1 MPSWRRTAACTGAG
15 PIVTFDSTK
24 HQLLTARSSGVR
36 ATIFRGALNQGIDGS
51 DRGRKNHWKFTWA
64 LGVTPSMKAST
75 TASTTASMTACM
87 TASTKTCKARWPL
100 GFDSRPLQLA
110 ARGPA
115 KEVWKEIQMQ
125 KRVPVPARWRAQ
137 PGRRLFVAT
146 GLWLAGALCAGAA
159 QANTVVVNWNQAA
172 LQEVRLGRLGPP
184 IVARALA
191 LAHTCMYDAWAA
203 YDSKAIGTVLG
214 AELRRPAAER
224 SEANK
229 SKAISVAAYR
239 CLVNLFPAGTA
250 RLQATLRGLG
260 HDPNNLSTDRSTPQ
274 GIGNVAAQAVIDSRR
289 NDGANQ
295 YGNLAP
301 GPYGDYTGYAP
312 RNAPLPFCTPL
323 TVGPCPP
330 NIANPY
336 TWQPL
341 ISDTGSVQRF
351 IAPHWE
357 NVKPFALASATVY
370 DNRPDITPAPN
381 YLRNP
386 GAYQQDVEEML
397 RNSADLDPQR
407 KLIVEY
413 WADGPASELPPGHW
427 GLFAQFVSQRHGHT
441 IDQDAKLFF
450 AMHNASFDA
459 GIVAWHLKRK
469 YDGVRPITAVRYLKQ
484 GKSVTA
490 WGGPG
495 QPTGR
500 IDGEK
505 WTPYNPGSNLT
516 PAFAGYISGH
526 STFSSASAAILRQF
540 TGSDNFGFSTVIPP
554 NFGRVEPGVPSVPTA
569 LGYATFSAAT
579 ADAGASRLYG
589 GIHFSDDNTVGQN
602 IGALVAAEV
611 WAKAQFLFDG
621 GLSLSNATS
630 VNESQSSQ
638 VVWRHTVQP
647 VQDRLLL
654 VGVSYTKGK
663 EPVEGVYYGNSPM
676 RLLGSSFARK
686 NENRVELW
694 YMTSPPVGTANVVVN
709 MAKKKDVVGGAMS
722 FAGVDQTAPF
732 GTFRWAADQSEEACV
747 TLANAPAD
755 LVASVVSATGRAGG
769 IRIGV
774 GQRQAWGRGTG
785 NGKDNILGSAVTL
798 TGSPMA
804 TICQGLDAAEDW
816 SLVAVPLRPSVGR

>member
-1 MPSWRRTAACTGAG
+1 VRCNEAQKYASLCLMAALSAG
-15 PIVTFDSTK
+15 T
-24 HQLLTARSSGVR
+24 
-36 ATIFRGALNQGIDGS
+36 
-51 DRGRKNHWKFTWA
+51 
-64 LGVTPSMKAST
+64 
-75 TASTTASMTACM
+75 
-87 TASTKTCKARWPL
+87 
-100 GFDSRPLQLA
+100 
-110 ARGPA
+110 
-115 KEVWKEIQMQ
+115 
-125 KRVPVPARWRAQ
+125 
-137 PGRRLFVAT
+137 
-146 GLWLAGALCAGAA
+146 A
-159 QANTVVVNWNQAA
+159 QANTVVVDWNQAA

-191 LAHTCMYDAWAA
+191 VAHTCMYDAWAA
-203 YDSKAIGTVLG
+203 YDLRAVGTVLG
-214 AELRRPAAER
+214 ADLRRPTAER
-224 SEANK
+224 TDANK
-229 SKAISVAAYR
+229 SKAVSVAAYR

-260 HDPNNLSTDRSTPQ
+260 HDPNDLSTDRATPQ

-295 YGNLAP
+295 YGDLAS
-301 GPYGDYTGYAP
+301 GAYADYTGYAP
-312 RNAPLPFCTPL
+312 RNAPMPFCNPL

-341 ISDTGSVQRF
+341 ISDTGNTQRF

-357 NVKPFALASATVY
+357 NVKPFALSSATLY
-370 DNRPDITPAPN
+370 DNRPDIAPQPN

-386 GAYQQDVEEML
+386 GAYQQDVEELL
-397 RNSADLDPQR
+397 RNSADLDAQR

-427 GLFAQFVSQRHGHT
+427 GLFAQFVSQRDRHS
-441 IDQDAKLFF
+441 IDQDAKMFF

-516 PAFAGYISGH
+516 PAFPGYISGH

-554 NFGRVEPGVPSVPTA
+554 NFGRVEPGVPSLPTA

-602 IGALVAAEV
+602 IGALVAAQV
-611 WAKAQFLFDG
+611 WARAQFLFDG
-621 GLSLSNATS
+621 GLSVASTS
-630 VNESQSSQ
+630 SVAQSQADQ
-638 VVWRHTVQP
+638 VVWQHTVQP
-647 VQDRLLL
+647 VQNRLLL

-663 EPVEGVYYGNSPM
+663 EPVDSVSYGHSAM
-676 RLLGSSFARK
+676 RLLGYAYANK

-694 YMTSPPVGTANVVVN
+694 YLPGPPVGTANVVVS

-722 FAGVDQTAPF
+722 FAGVNQSAPF
-732 GTFRWAADQSEEACV
+732 GTFRWATDQSSQACV
-747 TLANAPAD
+747 TLANAPAP
-755 LVASVVSATGRAGG
+755 LVASVVSATGKARG
-769 IRIGV
+769 ISIGQ
-774 GQRQAWGRGTG
+774 GQRRAWGTGTG
-785 NGKDNILGSAVTL
+785 SGKDDILASGVTL
-798 TGSPMA
+798 AGSPMA
-804 TICQGLDAAEDW
+804 TICQGLDTAEDW
-816 SLVAVPLRPSVGR
+816 SLVAVPLQPAVTR